1 MPKLYV
7 AEADG
12 VDAGADDGV
21 DAGGVYQTDEA
32 RSKMSGPRTLERHG
46 MLVQAGTHADV
57 HADRRAQLCISTLS
71 VDRRA
76 HMAVRV
82 H

>member
-1 MPKLYV
+1 MPNLYV
-7 AEADG
+7 VEADG
-12 VDAGADDGV
+12 VDAGANGGV

-32 RSKMSGPRTLERHG
+32 RSEVSRPRTLGRHG
-46 MLVQAGTHADV
+46 MLVQAGTHADG